1 MKTSLHGGFFLRHS
15 VIILNEAH
23 LLFNCPHQKLRVIS
37 FHKYQG
43 TGNDF
48 VMIDNR
54 DLRFDRSD
62 LTTVSKLCD
71 RRFGIGAD
79 GVILIEN
86 HAQFDFEMIYFNPDG
101 SQSLCGNGSRCAV
114 MFAKALGII
123 ENEAEFL
130 AIDGPHKAFIEAD
143 EVHLLMNDVTSFE
156 KIGDDY
162 LINTGSPHYIK
173 YVSAVDH
180 LNVVADG
187 KAIRYSERFTKEG
200 VNVNF
205 IQKESSNTLAIRTY
219 ERGVE
224 GETLSCGTGCTAAA
238 LSLGLQGGK
247 SPVKLK
253 AQGGNLRVS
262 FDRDE
267 NRFTNI
273 YLIGPAQK
281 VFEGKIVR

>member
-1 MKTSLHGGFFLRHS
+1 M
-15 VIILNEAH
+15 
-23 LLFNCPHQKLRVIS
+23 IS

-54 DLRFDRSD
+54 DLGFDKSD
-62 LTTVSKLCD
+62 LNSISKLCD

-86 HAQFDFEMIYFNPDG
+86 HDQFDFEMIYFNPDG

-123 ENEAEFL
+123 QNETEFL
-130 AIDGPHKAFIEAD
+130 AIDGSHRAFIEEG
-143 EVHLLMNDVTSFE
+143 EVHLFMNDVTSFE

-173 YVSAVDH
+173 YVSAVEG
-180 LNVVADG
+180 LNVIAEG
-187 KAIRYSERFTKEG
+187 KAIRYSERFKKEG

-205 IQKESSNTLAIRTY
+205 IQKESTNGLAIRTY

-238 LSLGLQGGK
+238 LSFGLLGAD
-247 SPVKLK
+247 SPIELK
-253 AQGGNLRVS
+253 AQGGNLKVS
-262 FDRDE
+262 FDQHE
-267 NRFTNI
+267 SKFTNI

-281 VFEGKIVR
+281 VFEGTIVL

>member
-1 MKTSLHGGFFLRHS
+1 M
-15 VIILNEAH
+15 
-23 LLFNCPHQKLRVIS
+23 IS

-54 DLRFDRSD
+54 DLGFDKSD
-62 LTTVSKLCD
+62 LNSISKLCD

-79 GVILIEN
+79 GVILIES
-86 HAQFDFEMIYFNPDG
+86 HDEFDFEMIYFNPDG

-123 ENEAEFL
+123 QNETEFL
-130 AIDGPHKAFIEAD
+130 AIDGSHRAFIEED

-173 YVSAVDH
+173 YVSAVES
-180 LNVVADG
+180 LNVIAEG
-187 KAIRYSERFTKEG
+187 KAIRYSERFKKEG

-205 IQKESSNTLAIRTY
+205 IQKESTNGLAIRTY

-238 LSLGLQGGK
+238 LSFGLLGAD
-247 SPVKLK
+247 SPIELK
-253 AQGGNLRVS
+253 AQGGNLKVS
-262 FDRDE
+262 FDQHE
-267 NRFTNI
+267 SKFTNI

-281 VFEGKIVR
+281 VFEGKIVL

>member
-1 MKTSLHGGFFLRHS
+1 M
-15 VIILNEAH
+15 
-23 LLFNCPHQKLRVIS
+23 IS

-54 DLRFDRSD
+54 DLGFDKSD
-62 LTTVSKLCD
+62 LVAVSKLCD

-79 GVILIEN
+79 GVILIES
-86 HAQFDFEMIYFNPDG
+86 HDQFDFEMIYFNPDG

-123 ENEAEFL
+123 QNRTEFL
-130 AIDGPHKAFIEAD
+130 AIDGPHRAFIEKD
-143 EVHLLMNDVTSFE
+143 EVHLLMNDVANFE

-173 YVSAVDH
+173 YVSALDS
-180 LNVVADG
+180 LNVIAEG
-187 KAIRYSERFTKEG
+187 RAIRYSDRFEKEG

-205 IQKESSNTLAIRTY
+205 IREEATNGLAIRTY

-224 GETLSCGTGCTAAA
+224 SETLSCGTGCTAAA
-238 LSLGLQGGK
+238 LSLGLLGAD
-247 SPVKLK
+247 SPIELK
-253 AQGGNLRVS
+253 TQGGNLKVS
-262 FDRDE
+262 FDQHE
-267 NRFTNI
+267 NKFTNI

-281 VFEGKIVR
+281 VFEGKIVL